1 VSHAD
6 SQSPGVV
13 INARFQTQPLTGVQR
28 VAREI
33 VPRLTAPSRLI
44 APPMRLAGPLGHG
57 WEQTALAAK
66 ARGRR
71 LWSPCN
77 SGPILA
83 DRHLVTLHDAA
94 VLDHPEWFSHRFAGL
109 YGWLWPRLAGRARI
123 VTVSS
128 FSRARLA
135 ERLGLME
142 SEIAIVPNG
151 VAPSFAPADKAAIG
165 AARAAYG
172 LNERAY
178 FVTLSTLEPRKNLGL
193 VLRAWRAA
201 QPLRGPARL
210 LVVGARGDDSIFAD
224 AGLDGPLSEAVVF
237 TGRLSEERLPALIS
251 GARALIYPSLYEG
264 FGLPVL
270 EGMAC
275 GVPVVTTAL
284 ASLPEVGGDAALYV
298 DPYDADDLKAVMLKL
313 LDNDGLVRE
322 RGARGVRRAAL
333 FSWAKTAKLM
343 DALLDEL

>member
-1 VSHAD
+1 MSRAAGE
-6 SQSPGVV
+6 SPGVV
-13 INARFQTQPLTGVQR
+13 INAQFQTQPLTGVQR

-33 VPRLTAPSRLI
+33 VPQLAAPSRLI
-44 APPMRLAGPLGHG
+44 APPMRLPGPLGHG
-57 WEQTALAAK
+57 WEQTVLAAA

-83 DRHLVTLHDAA
+83 ARHLVTLHDAA
-94 VLDHPEWFSHRFAGL
+94 VLDHPEWFSSRFAGL
-109 YGWLWPRLAGRARI
+109 YRWLWPQLAQRARI
-123 VTVSS
+123 VTVSA

-135 ERLGLME
+135 ERLGLPE
-142 SEIAIVPNG
+142 SQIAVAPNG
-151 VAPSFAPADKAAIG
+151 VAPGFAPAGEVAIS
-165 AARAAYG
+165 AARAAHG
-172 LNERAY
+172 LDGRPY
-178 FVTLSTLEPRKNLGL
+178 FVTLSTLEPRKNLAL

-201 QPLRGPARL
+201 EPLRGPARL
-210 LVVGARGDDSIFAD
+210 LVAGARGDASIFAS
-224 AGLDGPLSEAVVF
+224 AGLDEPLCDDVVF
-237 TGRLSEERLPALIS
+237 TGRISDERLPALIS

-298 DPYDADDLKAVMLKL
+298 DAHDADDLKTVMLRL
-313 LDNDGLVRE
+313 LDDDGLVRE
-322 RGARGVRRAAL
+322 RGARGLQRATL
-333 FSWAKTAKLM
+333 FNWAKTAKMM